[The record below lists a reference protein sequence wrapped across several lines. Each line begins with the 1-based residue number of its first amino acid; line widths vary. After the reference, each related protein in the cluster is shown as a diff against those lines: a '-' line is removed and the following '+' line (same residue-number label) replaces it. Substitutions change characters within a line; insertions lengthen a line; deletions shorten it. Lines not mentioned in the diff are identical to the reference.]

1 MNYSERSYEFKT
13 LLLEVHK
20 KNIRDYLQKP
30 LASEVEIL
38 NGTVIDLSQVNDEVV
53 LNAARDFEDFLFTS
67 MDVCVYISKFNAS
80 KKNAIILSI
89 NKDIGEGSGYM
100 GYRINVNA
108 HNITIE
114 GYDNRGITQA
124 LYFLEDLMKIR
135 KAPFLK
141 KQVICR
147 RAVFERRISQS
158 PFGMFEWPDQAL
170 LHLAH
175 SGMDTI
181 ALWLKEFNK
190 SKQDSYIDVNLL
202 AERASKFGIDIYVTF
217 YKQHNVHPTD
227 ENAYEFYDGIY
238 GKLLKSCPKIKG
250 IFLLGEATEF
260 SSKDPN
266 VGFAPRQKNYIDNIP
281 TGKCTPGW
289 WPCSDYAEWVD
300 LIKKVARKYN
310 PNLDVV
316 LSTYNWG
323 YAPEKDRI
331 ALINRLPQDVSIN
344 VTWDMFE
351 QVQMRNSVQDVVDYS
366 LNFVGPGKYFTSEAI
381 AAKKRGIK
389 LMANSQTS
397 GRTWD
402 FGMVPYEPMPYQWI
416 KRYKGLIEASKTWD
430 LKMIYEN
437 IHYAFHP
444 SIISE
449 LEKYMF
455 FTPFDGG
462 YTPEQW
468 LEKLIE
474 RDFGAENANC
484 IDEAFKFFSEGITKY
499 PATNED
505 QYGVFRTGP
514 SYPFWMVNPKLGL
527 NPLPE
532 DGMIPVSRF
541 NADKYYFSWYTP
553 DIAGRNSLPGVR
565 IFDEIALI
573 TEMRDSFIKGFTT
586 LNEIQGETV
595 NLIKLKAL
603 AKFMINSCTTA
614 INYKN
619 FYIKLQQLS
628 CVGDKLKAQVLIDE
642 IERILIQE
650 RENAQD
656 TISAVK
662 VDSRIGWE
670 PEEDYLCD
678 EKALLWK
685 IRQID
690 HELNFTIKKFRE
702 SNSL

>member
-1 MNYSERSYEFKT
+1 
-13 LLLEVHK
+13 
-20 KNIRDYLQKP
+20 
-30 LASEVEIL
+30 
-38 NGTVIDLSQVNDEVV
+38 
-53 LNAARDFEDFLFTS
+53 
-67 MDVCVYISKFNAS
+67 
-80 KKNAIILSI
+80 
-89 NKDIGEGSGYM
+89 
-100 GYRINVNA
+100 
-108 HNITIE
+108 
-114 GYDNRGITQA
+114 
-124 LYFLEDLMKIR
+124 
-135 KAPFLK
+135 
-141 KQVICR
+141 
-147 RAVFERRISQS
+147 
-158 PFGMFEWPDQAL
+158 
-170 LHLAH
+170 
-175 SGMDTI
+175 
-181 ALWLKEFNK
+181 
-190 SKQDSYIDVNLL
+190 
-202 AERASKFGIDIYVTF
+202 
-217 YKQHNVHPTD
+217 
-227 ENAYEFYDGIY
+227 
-238 GKLLKSCPKIKG
+238 
-250 IFLLGEATEF
+250 
-260 SSKDPN
+260 
-266 VGFAPRQKNYIDNIP
+266 
-281 TGKCTPGW
+281 
-289 WPCSDYAEWVD
+289 
-300 LIKKVARKYN
+300 
-310 PNLDVV
+310 
-316 LSTYNWG
+316 
-323 YAPEKDRI
+323 
-331 ALINRLPQDVSIN
+331 
-344 VTWDMFE
+344 
-351 QVQMRNSVQDVVDYS
+351 
-366 LNFVGPGKYFTSEAI
+366 
-381 AAKKRGIK
+381 
-389 LMANSQTS
+389 MANSQTS

-455 FTPFDGG
+455 FTSFDGG